1 MGGTAMPEKAK
12 SVQLGPE
19 DLAKMRHLTH
29 ELEEL
34 LGKMSHLVLTELGE
48 KAVHCNSVAISLAQ
62 SGKPLRI
69 EFVETAG
76 VRDFASSGYGGIYE
90 DPPGV

>member
-1 MGGTAMPEKAK
+1 MPEKGK

-29 ELEEL
+29 ELSEV
-34 LGKMSHLVLTELGE
+34 LGKISHVVLTKLGE
-48 KAVHCNSVAISLAQ
+48 KAVDCSSFAISLPQ
-62 SGKPLRI
+62 SGKPLRVD
-69 EFVETAG
+69 FVESAG
-76 VRDFASSGYGGIYE
+76 IRNFDSPGYGGIYE

>member
-1 MGGTAMPEKAK
+1 MPEKGK

-19 DLAKMRHLTH
+19 DLEKMRRLTH
-29 ELEEL
+29 DLSEV
-34 LGKMSHLVLTELGE
+34 LGKISHVVQTKLGE
-48 KAVHCNSVAISLAQ
+48 KAVDLSSVAISLPK

-69 EFVETAG
+69 EFVEAAG
-76 VRDFASSGYGGIYE
+76 IKNFKDNPGYGGIYE

>member
-1 MGGTAMPEKAK
+1 MPEEAK
-12 SVQLGPE
+12 SVQLGPK

-29 ELEEL
+29 ELSEV
-34 LGKMSHLVLTELGE
+34 LGKISHVVQTKLGE
-48 KAVHCNSVAISLAQ
+48 NAVDCSSFAISLPK

-69 EFVETAG
+69 DFVESAG
-76 VRDFASSGYGGIYE
+76 IKNFSSPGYGGVYE